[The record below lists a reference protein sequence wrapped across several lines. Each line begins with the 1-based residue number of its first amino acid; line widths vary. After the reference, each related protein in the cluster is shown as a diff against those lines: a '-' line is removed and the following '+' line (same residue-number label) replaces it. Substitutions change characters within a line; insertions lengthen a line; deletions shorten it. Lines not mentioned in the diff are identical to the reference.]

1 MNKNLLQDSTV
12 WTSEL
17 PLTTTKASEVLD
29 ILPPRLGELEEARGD
44 LLSVFCRDGLAVASF
59 SWGTVAFPADLES
72 RLQKLVGKE
81 CAVLRLDGRYH
92 FREVSNHA

>member
-1 MNKNLLQDSTV
+1 MNKNLLQNSTV
-12 WTSEL
+12 GTSEL
-17 PLTTTKASEVLD
+17 PPTTNEASEVLD

-59 SWGTVAFPADLES
+59 SWGTVAFPADLEN
-72 RLQKLVGKE
+72 RLQELVGKE